1 MGEKSIVV
9 PSQLAPVIA
18 NTVRSYALSQFPS
31 WRPFA
36 YRFLGKAQLMSVDLF
51 IDKPLDIHCN
61 FSKLQFLGKSATL
74 GSVIEETY
82 DVDMSGLSLS
92 KLKEQSTFSC
102 VGEDGILARSLQPT
116 KFSVY
121 YLYQKGLSSIEQNRS
136 LILMDYNTVVF
147 ATRHTLITDLGFR
160 ITEKD
165 NYFSTIT
172 FFGCNE
178 KFIDNALSELS
189 SMFKQSI

>member
-61 FSKLQFLGKSATL
+61 FSKLQFL
-74 GSVIEETY
+74 
-82 DVDMSGLSLS
+82 
-92 KLKEQSTFSC
+92 
-102 VGEDGILARSLQPT
+102 
-116 KFSVY
+116 
-121 YLYQKGLSSIEQNRS
+121 
-136 LILMDYNTVVF
+136 
-147 ATRHTLITDLGFR
+147 
-160 ITEKD
+160 EKV
-165 NYFSTIT
+165 
-172 FFGCNE
+172 
-178 KFIDNALSELS
+178 
-189 SMFKQSI
+189 QH